1 MDPNN
6 QQPPAQQP
14 PAQEPAWGTP
24 PPVQQPPAQ
33 QPGWGT
39 PPPPPAPQQPAWGS
53 PPPPPAPQ
61 QPGWGAPPQGQ
72 PGWGTPPPQQPGWGT
87 PPQGQPGWGAPP
99 PAAPGGRGRKRI
111 LGIVAGIVI
120 VVVIGFVALAL
131 FGGGSGKVT
140 FSKTTYDTAKST
152 CSFESTIT
160 TATSTDAVFLLA
172 DLKDTVPANGK
183 ATMEI
188 FKDGASQGIEP
199 ISEGT
204 EYNCYYVK
212 SSIGPLDPGVWKVV
226 ITYNGKVEAEG
237 SITINK

>member
-6 QQPPAQQP
+6 PQQ
-14 PAQEPAWGTP
+14 
-24 PPVQQPPAQ
+24 PAQ

-39 PPPPPAPQQPAWGS
+39 PPPPPTPQQPS
-53 PPPPPAPQ
+53 
-61 QPGWGAPPQGQ
+61 WGAPTQGQ
-72 PGWGTPPPQQPGWGT
+72 PAWGTPPP
-87 PPQGQPGWGAPP
+87 AA
-99 PAAPGGRGRKRI
+99 PAAATGGKNKRI

-120 VVVIGFVALAL
+120 VVVVGFVAMAL

-140 FSKTTYDTAKST
+140 FSKATYDTSKST

-160 TATSTDAVFLLA
+160 TAASTDDVFMLA

-183 ATMEI
+183 STMEI
-188 FKDGASQGIEP
+188 FKDGVSQGTEP

-204 EYNCYYVK
+204 EYNCYYIK
-212 SSIGPLDPGVWKVV
+212 TSIGPLDPGVWKVV

-237 SITINK
+237 SITITK

>member
-72 PGWGTPPPQQPGWGT
+72 PGWG
-87 PPQGQPGWGAPP
+87 APP

-120 VVVIGFVALAL
+120 VVVVGFVAMAL

-140 FSKTTYDTAKST
+140 FSKATYDTSKST

-160 TATSTDAVFLLA
+160 TAASTDDVFMLA

-183 ATMEI
+183 STMEI
-188 FKDGASQGIEP
+188 FKDGVSQGTEP

-204 EYNCYYVK
+204 EYNCYYIK
-212 SSIGPLDPGVWKVV
+212 TSIGPLDPGVWKVV

-237 SITINK
+237 SITITK